1 MLYVKKYIFIFS
13 GTLYINDIIAGPH
26 GIERSKHH

>member
-1 MLYVKKYIFIFS
+1 MSYIKKYIFIFS
-13 GTLYINDIIAGPH
+13 WTLYINDTIAEPH